1 MNTPN
6 DESPSLRR
14 EVFRCTGQQLDAIL
28 RFAEQRRFEER
39 PLQWVVA
46 QYFLSPASS
55 A

>member
-1 MNTPN
+1 MKTPN

-14 EVFRCTGQQLDAIL
+14 EALRCTGQQLDAIL
-28 RFAEQRRFEER
+28 RFAEQRCFEER

-46 QYFLSPASS
+46 QYLLSPAGP